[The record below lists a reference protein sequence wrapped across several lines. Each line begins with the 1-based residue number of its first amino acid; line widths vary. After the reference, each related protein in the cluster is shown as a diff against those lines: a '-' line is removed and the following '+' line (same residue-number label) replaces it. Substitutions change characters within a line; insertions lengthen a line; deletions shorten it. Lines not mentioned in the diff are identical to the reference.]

1 MEFETNME
9 QMADQQDA
17 FLEGWEPADQQET
30 EEAETDTVE
39 TEVET
44 DEADEKAVVEQAE
57 DTTEANTETTAET
70 ENTAEQTEET
80 PAETTATEESWIV
93 NYMGQQQTLT
103 KADITPELLQK
114 GKDYD
119 RIRSKYDEAKPV
131 MELFTAFAA
140 KANMSVM
147 DYAKHLRAEAKRA
160 EGLSEAEA
168 ARAIDIED
176 REAAV
181 AAAEAAQRSEQQQ
194 KESEKEKIRADFE
207 LFGKLYPEVY
217 EQAKGNPS
225 VIPKSVW
232 DAVNNGDS
240 LAVAYKKYAD
250 AQAAAELQQA
260 KAQAAAA
267 VQNAKNVGRS
277 TGSMKSAGSDTKN
290 TDAFM
295 EGWGE

>member
-39 TEVET
+39 TAVETEEVAEEVE
-44 DEADEKAVVEQAE
+44 E
-57 DTTEANTETTAET
+57 TTEAESETTEAA
-70 ENTAEQTEET
+70 ENTAEQTEDA

-119 RIRSKYDEAKPV
+119 RIRAKYDEAKPV

-140 KANMSVM
+140 KANMSVV

-160 EGLSEAEA
+160 EGLSEEEA

-176 REAAV
+176 REVAV
-181 AAAEAAQRSEQQQ
+181 AAAEAAQKSEQQQ

-232 DAVNNGDS
+232 EAVNKGDS

>member
-1 MEFETNME
+1 MDIETNME

-30 EEAETDTVE
+30 ETA
-39 TEVET
+39 EVE
-44 DEADEKAVVEQAE
+44 
-57 DTTEANTETTAET
+57 TAET
-70 ENTAEQTEET
+70 EEVAEEVVEEQAEETTEAEAETTETAETTEEQTEET
-80 PAETTATEESWIV
+80 AAESATEESWIV
-93 NYMGQQQTLT
+93 NYMGKQETLT

-114 GKDYD
+114 GRDYD
-119 RIRSKYDEAKPV
+119 RIRAKYDEAKPV
-131 MELFTAFAA
+131 MEIFTAFAA

-176 REAAV
+176 REAALAV
-181 AAAEAAQRSEQQQ
+181 EEAAKKDEQQA
-194 KESEKEKIRADFE
+194 KETEAAKVRADLE
-207 LFGKLYPEVY
+207 LFGKLYPDVY

-232 DAVNNGDS
+232 DEVHKGES

-250 AQAAAELQQA
+250 AQIAAEKQQMTARVAAAEQS
-260 KAQAAAA
+260 
-267 VQNAKNVGRS
+267 AKNTGRS
-277 TGSMKSAGSDTKN
+277 TGSMKSAGNDTKN
-290 TDAFM
+290 TDAFL
-295 EGWGE
+295 EGWGG